1 MSKEN
6 RPVIGRIINTQKIKE
21 IDKSFVP
28 NTDNMSL
35 EESIEYVKS
44 LFEFE
49 EDKTIMNKMIE
60 ELKNQNKN
68 EGKNRKTL

>member
-1 MSKEN
+1 MSKKN
-6 RPVIGRIINTQKIKE
+6 APIIGRILDIRVKE

-28 NTDNMSL
+28 NTDNMTI
-35 EESIEYVKS
+35 EESIDYVKS

-60 ELKNQNKN
+60 EIKNQNKG
-68 EGKNRKTL
+68 E

>member
-1 MSKEN
+1 MSKKN
-6 RPVIGRIINTQKIKE
+6 APIIGRILDIRVKE

-28 NTDNMSL
+28 NTDNMTI

-60 ELKNQNKN
+60 EIKNQNKD
-68 EGKNRKTL
+68 E